1 MADTLSAYGVTT
13 STVARCLYQFSV
25 LLVISKVTIDVFVVY
40 MDIACKVGLQLG
52 FDEAIMHV
60 LRRLHLGVTPTCSCF
75 IVGT

>member
-13 STVARCLYQFSV
+13 STVARFLYQFSV
-25 LLVISKVTIDVFVVY
+25 LLVISKVTIDIFVVY

-52 FDEAIMHV
+52 VDEAIMHV

-75 IVGT
+75 IV

>member
-1 MADTLSAYGVTT
+1 MADTLSAYGVIT
-13 STVARCLYQFSV
+13 STFSRCLYQFSV

>member
-1 MADTLSAYGVTT
+1 
-13 STVARCLYQFSV
+13 

-52 FDEAIMHV
+52 FDEDIMHV

>member
-1 MADTLSAYGVTT
+1 MADTLSVYGVTT
-13 STVARCLYQFSV
+13 STVSRCLYQFSV

-52 FDEAIMHV
+52 VDEAIMHV